1 MFEEGRN
8 FRLLSI
14 LALPYAMSVALA
26 WALGYWRT
34 FAINPFEYAGPAEI
48 ASLSAY
54 ALMASLSALIISGFL
69 TKMLIQGPGE
79 RALDALIK
87 KRVDQKIGTLP
98 ELPEAGD
105 CGPEELANYQD
116 QIDQFGE
123 SLRRFELRQFFKRL
137 LVAFSVVLAALLA
150 YLQQS
155 HVWLGVFAFSPVIAF
170 FVADPIPEKVKDAL
184 SRSAAAEIVLCIMLS
199 LPMVSFLYGAQ
210 KAFQIKDGQGTML
223 LFEGKNGDQ
232 LGALYVGRM
241 GDHIFTFNVCSEYV
255 EVKKDNELP
264 GGFKLA
270 PNAKTQCSEAQQGA
284 AADR

>member
-1 MFEEGRN
+1 MFDEGRSL
-8 FRLLSI
+8 RLFSI

-34 FAINPFEYAGPAEI
+34 FGINPFEYAGPAEI

-54 ALMASLSALIISGFL
+54 ALMASLSALVIAGFL
-69 TKMLIQGPGE
+69 TKMLIQGPSE
-79 RALDALIK
+79 RALDAWIE

-98 ELPEAGD
+98 EFPEEND
-105 CGPEELANYQD
+105 IGPEELADYRD
-116 QIDQFGE
+116 QIDQVGE
-123 SLRRFELRQFFKRL
+123 NLRRFELWQFFKRL
-137 LVAFSVVLAALLA
+137 LVAFAVVLAALLA
-150 YLQQS
+150 YQQQS

-210 KAFQIKDGQGTML
+210 RAFQIKDGQGTML
-223 LFEGKNGDQ
+223 LFEGTSNER

-255 EVKKDNELP
+255 EVKKDDELP

-284 AADR
+284 AAER